1 MKKVRQTSKD
11 ISISD
16 SDDESPEKKPRKHK
30 KKKKHKDSAKK
41 RRKVMS
47 MISSKNAAF
56 VGFGNHLIHV
66 HQYFY
71 LV

>member
-1 MKKVRQTSKD
+1 MKKARQTSKD
-11 ISISD
+11 MSD

-41 RRKVMS
+41 RRKVMR
-47 MISSKNAAF
+47 MTYGNNAAF
-56 VGFGNHLIHV
+56 VGFGNHLILV
-66 HQYFY
+66 HQYLY